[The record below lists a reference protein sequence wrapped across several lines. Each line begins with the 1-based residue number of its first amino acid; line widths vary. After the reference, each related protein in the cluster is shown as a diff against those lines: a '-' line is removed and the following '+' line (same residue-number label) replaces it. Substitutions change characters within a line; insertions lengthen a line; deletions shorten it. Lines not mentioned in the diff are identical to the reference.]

1 MDSVPPAESRLR
13 PAIRRLSETTANRIA
28 AGEVVERPAAA
39 VKELVENALD
49 AGAARISVLLEG
61 GGMDRILVEDDGCG
75 MDAADLALAIERH
88 ATSKLPE
95 EAMLFRI
102 ATLGFRGEALPSIG
116 AVARL
121 SITSR
126 PAGVHPARA
135 GARDAAHRITVEGGH
150 VGAVAPA
157 AGAPGTRIE
166 VRDLFFATPARRK
179 FLRHARTEADHA
191 IDAVRRL
198 ALAWPEV
205 TFRVESDGRE
215 ALSLPATDWEGRIRQ
230 VLGPGFAA
238 AAVPV
243 EHVGATIDLRGL
255 AALPSFTRPTTIGQ
269 HLVVNRRPVRDPLL
283 RVALRVAYRDLIPQ
297 GRHPAAALFL
307 DIPPESV
314 DVNVHP
320 MKTELRFREG
330 EAVRGAVISALR
342 RALAVGAGA
351 AVAAPGFVPGAAA
364 WPAVAGA
371 WPEGGGVSPGT
382 GAGGLSPGTG
392 AGGLSPGTGAGGL
405 SPGTGA
411 GGTAPVTGAAGT
423 VPGLGAGGSAPL
435 TEGFG
440 ASPIPS
446 SARDDHGAHA
456 GLDGDAGATRRPGGG
471 APGFAESL
479 GAMPLPAPPLQRA
492 LGLVPAAPRPAPPAT
507 ERAPA
512 HHPLGRALAQIL
524 DTYILAEAPDGA
536 LVLVDQHAAH
546 ERLTHEALAAQ
557 LVDGGVRAQP
567 LLLPAVVDLPAP
579 DAARLLEHAEALARL
594 GLEIEGF
601 GGGAVLVRALP
612 ALLGAPDPAPLLQDL
627 AEELAELGEAAS
639 LQRRVDAAVARL
651 ACHGSVRAGRRL
663 LPAEMDALLR
673 AMEATPRAATC
684 SHGRPTVLRLD
695 AAALERMFGRR

>member
-1 MDSVPPAESRLR
+1 MDSVPPAESRGAPLAR
-13 PAIRRLSETTANRIA
+13 PVIRRLSETTANRIA

-39 VKELVENALD
+39 VKEIVENALD
-49 AGAARISVLLEG
+49 AGATRIGVLLEG
-61 GGMDRILVEDDGCG
+61 GGMDRILVEDDGSG
-75 MDAADLALAIERH
+75 MSAADLVLAIERH

-95 EAMLFRI
+95 EATLFRI

-126 PAGVHPARA
+126 PAG
-135 GARDAAHRITVEGGH
+135 GSAHRITVEGGH

-157 AGAPGTRIE
+157 AGAPGTRVE

-179 FLRHARTEADHA
+179 FLRHPRTEADHA
-191 IDAVRRL
+191 IEAVRRL

-243 EHVGATIDLRGL
+243 EHVGATLDLRGL
-255 AALPSFTRPTTIGQ
+255 AALPSFTRPTTMGQ

-330 EAVRGAVISALR
+330 DAVRGAVISALR

-351 AVAAPGFVPGAAA
+351 AVAVAGIGPGGAVG
-364 WPAVAGA
+364 WPAIAHT
-371 WPEGGGVSPGT
+371 WPDG
-382 GAGGLSPGTG
+382 
-392 AGGLSPGTGAGGL
+392 
-405 SPGTGA
+405 
-411 GGTAPVTGAAGT
+411 GAAGS
-423 VPGLGAGGSAPL
+423 GAGGSGPDGQGAGTDAQAPGKEAGWH
-435 TEGFG
+435 TATTG
-440 ASPIPS
+440 AGMAP
-446 SARDDHGAHA
+446 A
-456 GLDGDAGATRRPGGG
+456 GLHPPGAGLPRP
-471 APGFAESL
+471 AAGFAETL
-479 GAMPLPAPPLQRA
+479 GALAPPAAPLMQRA
-492 LGLVPAAPRPAPPAT
+492 LGLVPAAPRAAILAS
-507 ERAPA
+507 ERAPD

-524 DTYILAEAPDGA
+524 DTYVLAEAPDGA

-546 ERLTHEALAAQ
+546 ERLTHEALNAQ

-579 DAARLLEHAEALARL
+579 DAARLLDHAEALARL

-612 ALLGAPDPAPLLQDL
+612 ALLGAPDPAPLLRDL

-639 LQRRVDAAVARL
+639 LQRRLDAAVARI